1 LKPFKFAYLTHRQLA
16 QKRTFQRQQ
25 RNVVE
30 VEKYSQSR
38 ILPNTMSRVDTYKRV
53 GVCIA
58 DNKINR
64 VKSIL
69 SRCLNEKRGLKCVIE
84 TLSYATKN
92 MYAAKQYH
100 QDDYDSGI
108 LMLKLG
114 GRALCHVYSKFGG
127 GPCMNT
133 IKAISDMPG
142 YYLTYSSE
150 IDREMMEKNYNIFLF
165 CRISASKKIP
175 GNVCTA

>member
-1 LKPFKFAYLTHRQLA
+1 
-16 QKRTFQRQQ
+16 
-25 RNVVE
+25 
-30 VEKYSQSR
+30 
-38 ILPNTMSRVDTYKRV
+38 
-53 GVCIA
+53 VCIA

-100 QDDYDSGI
+100 QDDYNSEI

-114 GRALCHVYSKFGG
+114 GRVLCHAYSKFGG
-127 GPCMNT
+127 GPCSMNT
-133 IKAISDMPG
+133 IKAISDMPH
-142 YYLTYSSE
+142 TYSSE
-150 IDREMMEKNYNIFLF
+150 IDRETTEKKTTTIFFPVGTAHQNI
-165 CRISASKKIP
+165 
-175 GNVCTA
+175 